1 MSADEED
8 DDEDS
13 EDEDVMS
20 DGEAGQ
26 AQRVAGQAAKGSAAG
41 PQQVRSAPTHQGI
54 NTALCRTPTSPT
66 PLQAFCTNDG
76 I

>member
-1 MSADEED
+1 MSDDEED
-8 DDEDS
+8 DDEES

-41 PQQVRSAPTHQGI
+41 PQQVRSALTQQGI
-54 NTALCRTPTSPT
+54 NTALCRTPTSPN
-66 PLQAFCTNDG
+66 PPASFLH
-76 I
+76 